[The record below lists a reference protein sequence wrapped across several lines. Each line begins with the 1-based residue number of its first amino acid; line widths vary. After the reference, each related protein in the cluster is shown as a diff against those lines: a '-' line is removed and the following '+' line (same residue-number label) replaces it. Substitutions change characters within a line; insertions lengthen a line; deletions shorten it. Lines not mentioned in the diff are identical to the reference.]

1 MIRHRDVEQLQ
12 QLSQAPGKTLTVYL
26 DVDQNNAANRK
37 RQFETRLKDMLRQLR
52 ASSGD
57 NDDELVTT
65 SGEVEEIVKRIEP
78 TCKTLVLA
86 RHSRLGVTFRK
97 MLKIALPPGGYW
109 GNGAFMRPLIEAL
122 DEHERF
128 GIVLVD
134 SKRARLFTV
143 FLGDIEEHRDLIAD
157 IPPRPDSPS
166 TDKPRSQ
173 SRMERHHD
181 ESVTSHLR
189 VVALEIGR
197 LLDQLEIDRLII
209 GGAVGPASELA
220 RILPKRLR
228 TKLVEV
234 QPIPVTASAEDILAK
249 TAEVQTR
256 LERADELEII
266 RDLLREVR
274 KGGRAVAGLSAVLD
288 NINEGRVWKLVYLQ
302 GLTLEGAVCDGCNML
317 FDPAN
322 EHCPICTKVLERET
336 KMIDR
341 MSRAVLEHGGHVE
354 MVDGPAAEALRQVSE
369 VAALLHS

>member
-26 DVDQNNAANRK
+26 DVDQTNVANRK
-37 RQFETRLKDMLRQLR
+37 RQYETRLKDLLRQLR
-52 ASSGD
+52 TAHED
-57 NDDELVTT
+57 NEELATT
-65 SGEVEEIVKRIEP
+65 ATEVEDIIKRIEP
-78 TCKTLVLA
+78 TGKTLVIA
-86 RHSRLGVTFRK
+86 RHSQLGVTFRK
-97 MLKIALPPGGYW
+97 SLKITLPPGVHW

-143 FLGDIEEHRDLIAD
+143 FLGEIEEHRDLIAD
-157 IPPRPDSPS
+157 IPPRPDAPS
-166 TDKPRSQ
+166 QDKQRSQ
-173 SRMERHHD
+173 PRMERRHD
-181 ESVTSHLR
+181 ESVTGHLK
-189 VVALEIGR
+189 VVSGEIGR
-197 LLDQLEIDRLII
+197 LLDQLEVDRLII

-228 TKLVEV
+228 AKLVEV
-234 QPIPVTASAEDILAK
+234 QPIPVTATAEDILAR

-256 LERADELEII
+256 LERAEELEII
-266 RDLLREVR
+266 RELLREVR

-288 NINEGRVWKLVYLQ
+288 NLNEGRVWKLVYVQ
-302 GLTLEGAVCDGCNML
+302 GLLVEGAACESCTML

-322 EHCPICTKVLERET
+322 ERCPICGKPLAREPR
-336 KMIDR
+336 MVDR
-341 MSRAVLEHGGHVE
+341 MSRAVLDQGGHVE
-354 MVDGPAAEALRQVSE
+354 MVDGPAAEALRQVAE